1 MIMVQPLMIIRAC
14 IAFKLAHPCFLRVM
28 MVQKSFQV
36 KIKEKNQIEKV
47 SHTKAP
53 VVIYSLLK

>member
-1 MIMVQPLMIIRAC
+1 
-14 IAFKLAHPCFLRVM
+14 M